1 MGDQTLPY
9 KIRQQDG
16 ATVFQLGDKSLI
28 DRDQLKRVS
37 DDLDAFVERGNPPE
51 LVISFVNVQ
60 YVSSSFI
67 GKLMG
72 LHKRVAKKGGKLTL
86 SDVNPR
92 IREIFTLTK
101 LDSAIPI
108 VAAVEQV
115 GRPKPWKLIAILAA
129 AALLAAIA
137 AIAFVKLMA
146 S

>member
-1 MGDQTLPY
+1 MGAPTLPY
-9 KIRQQDG
+9 KTRQQDG
-16 ATVFQLGDKSLI
+16 FTVIELGDQSLI

-37 DDLDAFVERGNPPE
+37 DDLDAFVERGNPPQ
-51 LVISFVNVQ
+51 LVISFVNIQ

-108 VAAVEQV
+108 VAAVDHAA
-115 GRPKPWKLIAILAA
+115 RPKPWKLIAILAA
-129 AALLAAIA
+129 AALVAAAA